1 MRLLVVKL
9 RGVLEQKTD
18 TDRDRNKTQNL
29 RFNDY
34 SLAMACEKKMFE
46 VETDRSAGRVGRLKS
61 HGVFYIHEG

>member
-34 SLAMACEKKMFE
+34 SLAMACEKKCLKLKQIA
-46 VETDRSAGRVGRLKS
+46 RQVGL
-61 HGVFYIHEG
+61 EG